1 MSNAPPAAIGSLLA
15 KICAAALDV
24 IAFMGRNEKPEPAPE
39 PAPPPAQPRPQTLPR
54 IEPEERDAPKP
65 AMLTRHFSVREFIAS
80 NEAER
85 LRIDNAI
92 PFELWQNAVRTCEGL
107 ESVKAMV
114 LGGVP
119 VFLSSGYRCP
129 ALNAAVGG
137 SPTSDHMKCDAA
149 DFTAPAFGSPLAICR
164 AIAANPI
171 IMARVD
177 QLINE
182 YGRWVHISFG
192 PRRRHQLLTIEKGR
206 TMPGLHAV
214 IH

>member
-1 MSNAPPAAIGSLLA
+1 MSATPTNTLA
-15 KICAAALDV
+15 RLIAGWLEALRV
-24 IAFMGRNEKPEPAPE
+24 IFAEREPDPEPAPT
-39 PAPPPAQPRPQTLPR
+39 PFPTPRPPASPR
-54 IEPEERDAPKP
+54 IEPEERDNPPA
-65 AMLTRHFSVREFIAS
+65 AMLTRHFSVREFTYSETAV
-80 NEAER
+80 R
-85 LRIDNAI
+85 LHIDNSI
-92 PFELWQNAVRTCEGL
+92 PYELWQNAVRTCEGL
-107 ESVKAMV
+107 ESVKHA

-119 VFLSSGYRCP
+119 IFLSSGYRCP

-177 QLINE
+177 QLIHE

-192 PRRRHQLLTIEKGR
+192 ARRRGQLLTIEKGR
-206 TMPGLHAV
+206 TMPGLHQV
-214 IH
+214 IR